1 MAMLHVIYL
10 MANNGLCLLDQKF
23 GEFELDANLVAG
35 FFSAIRQFSQV
46 LSKGKGEAR
55 VVEMGEFYVTYASGD
70 LIVCAAVVDKEDNRL
85 RILQALD
92 EVIAKFT
99 DRFGETLKEWD
110 GKLVFFSFV
119 PELNNLL
126 KGGTIGEIEQPKPKL
141 KRGLPRLL
149 VKLGQINQQ
158 EFEVAKLCTSKNTP
172 IEISETM
179 NLPLSEV
186 EGLLYK
192 LKKLD
197 LISYE

>member
-1 MAMLHVIYL
+1 MLHVIYL

-23 GEFELDANLVAG
+23 GELELDPNLVAG

-70 LIVCAAVVDKEDNRL
+70 FIVCAAVVDKDDNRL

-92 EVIAKFT
+92 EVIT
-99 DRFGETLKEWD
+99 RFSERFAETLKEWD

-119 PELNNLL
+119 PELTELL
-126 KGGTIGEIEQPKPKL
+126 KGGMIGEVAQTLPKL

-149 VKLGQINQQ
+149 VKLGQVTEQ
-158 EFEVAKLCTSKNTP
+158 EFQVAKLCSGERTP
-172 IEISETM
+172 IEIAEKM
-179 NLPLSEV
+179 GLPLNEV